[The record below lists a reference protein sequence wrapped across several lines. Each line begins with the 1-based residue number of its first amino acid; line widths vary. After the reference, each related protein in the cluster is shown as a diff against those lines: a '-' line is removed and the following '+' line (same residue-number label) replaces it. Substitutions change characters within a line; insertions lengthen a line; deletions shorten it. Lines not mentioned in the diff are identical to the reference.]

1 MKNSAEHFIIQK
13 AEKGD
18 KKRIHNAVDMRTG
31 KNQSLIFA
39 EDLSIPSFQVI
50 VMNANMGCSSCRDKV
65 SRVLSKMTGFKEYTI
80 DVRKKQVVIKGD
92 VSFLW
97 SEKKE
102 VT

>member
-39 EDLSIPSFQVI
+39 EDLSIPSVSSLKYLFPGYFCISAALYSRSFMLVI
-50 VMNANMGCSSCRDKV
+50 LCWHIAA
-65 SRVLSKMTGFKEYTI
+65 
-80 DVRKKQVVIKGD
+80 
-92 VSFLW
+92 FLL
-97 SEKKE
+97 
-102 VT
+102 VNLP